1 MKTARLLVA
10 AASVISLASL
20 PLMAQSVNAST
31 QQSASGSAAGVHANQ
46 SADAGASASMNRG
59 HAQANGSAASSVNAQ
74 GRHGGAN
81 ARGRAVGS
89 AQMRPVTGEL
99 EGKLDSKTAK
109 VGEPVMLKTT
119 QKMKTADGFV
129 IPRGSRFIGRVTEVH
144 AHMRGHEQSTMGV
157 VFDRAELK
165 NGQSIAIHSVIESV
179 GPSAAQLEAASM
191 ANDDAFAGPAG
202 GAVGNGAV
210 GGRAGGGLLGGGAG
224 VVGGA
229 TSAVGGVGSSMAS
242 TAGETR
248 SALNAGGSTLDA
260 SGNLAG
266 NAATNLGR
274 NASGSAGAV
283 GSLGAHATAIPG
295 VMLSSAAATG
305 ASGMFTAARQ
315 NIHFDSGTQMVLG
328 VAPR

>member
-31 QQSASGSAAGVHANQ
+31 QQSASGSAAGVHENQ
-46 SADAGASASMNRG
+46 SADAGASARMNRG
-59 HAQANGSAASSVNAQ
+59 NAQANGSAASSLNAH
-74 GRHGGAN
+74 GRYGGAN
-81 ARGRAVGS
+81 ASGWAADS
-89 AQMRPVTGEL
+89 AQMRPVAGEL

-109 VGEPVMLKTT
+109 VGEPVMLRTT
-119 QKMKTADGFV
+119 QKMKTAAGFI
-129 IPRGSRFIGRVTEVH
+129 IPRGSRFIGHVTDVQ
-144 AHMRGHEQSTMGV
+144 AHERGHEQSTMGV

-165 NGQSIAIHSVIESV
+165 NGQNIAIHSVIESV

-202 GAVGNGAV
+202 GAVGSGAA
-210 GGRAGGGLLGGGAG
+210 GGRAGGGLFGGGAG

-229 TSAVGGVGSSMAS
+229 ASAVGGVGSGVAS
-242 TAGETR
+242 TAGEAR

-260 SGNLAG
+260 SGGLAG

-274 NASGSAGAV
+274 SASGPAGAV
-283 GSLGAHATAIPG
+283 GSLGVHATAIPG
-295 VMLSSAAATG
+295 VM
-305 ASGMFTAARQ
+305 
-315 NIHFDSGTQMVLG
+315 
-328 VAPR
+328 